1 MFRARED
8 NPKRR
13 LVMSVQNKDRGH
25 DQMLRLPAVSGG
37 RFNKGEESLKE
48 ELDLVTYIFRV
59 MDPELYNDY
68 RAARGIKDIG
78 VRHLKTAETA
88 AETVA
93 AGSQS

>member
-1 MFRARED
+1 MFRIRED
-8 NPKRR
+8 IPMRC
-13 LVMSVQNKDRGH
+13 LVGSEQNKERNH
-25 DQMLRLPAVSGG
+25 DQMLRLPAVSCG

-78 VRHLKTAETA
+78 VRHLKTAE
-88 AETVA
+88 A
-93 AGSQS
+93 AGEAGADA